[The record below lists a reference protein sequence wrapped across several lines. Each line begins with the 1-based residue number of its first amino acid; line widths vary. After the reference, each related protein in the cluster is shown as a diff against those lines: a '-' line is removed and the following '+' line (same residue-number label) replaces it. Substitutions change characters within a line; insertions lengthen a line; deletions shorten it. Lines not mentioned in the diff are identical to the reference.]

1 MADRVRF
8 RIDGVEVDAFRSQ
21 TIMDAAVEAGI
32 WIPRLCHQ
40 PGLEPWGG
48 CRVCTV
54 KANGRFCAA
63 CTEPAMDGLSVEN
76 DTDEVN
82 ALRREIVEMLFVG
95 GNHFC
100 MVCEKSG
107 NCELQAMAYH
117 LGIEAPQLPQLER
130 SLDVDAS
137 HPDILVDHN
146 RCILCA
152 RCVRTSRDLDGKAVF
167 GFVNRGDARRIAPN
181 PGTRLKNSSADVTD
195 RALDA
200 CPVGALLRKREGFTV
215 PLGERRFDHRG
226 LADEPTLATSDP
238 TSWDTW
244 QAEADDEGGDA

>member
-1 MADRVRF
+1 MADRVGF
-8 RIDGVEVDAFRSQ
+8 TIDGVQVDAFRSQ
-21 TIMDAAVEAGI
+21 TIMDAALEAGI

-54 KANGRFCAA
+54 KVNGRYCAA
-63 CTEPAMDGLSVEN
+63 CTQPAMDGLTVEN
-76 DTDEVN
+76 DTDELN
-82 ALRREIVEMLFVG
+82 ALRREIVEMLFVS

-117 LGIEAPQLPQLER
+117 LGIEAPRHPYLER
-130 SLDVDAS
+130 SLEVDAS
-137 HPDILVDHN
+137 HPDIILDHN

-167 GFVNRGDARRIAPN
+167 GFVNRGDARRVAIN
-181 PGTRLKNSSADVTD
+181 PGVRLRDSEADATD

-200 CPVGALLRKREGFTV
+200 CPVGALLRKREGFVV
-215 PLGERRFDHRG
+215 PLGERRFDRHDLGEQTAPPTPDLWRG
-226 LADEPTLATSDP
+226 G
-238 TSWDTW
+238 
-244 QAEADDEGGDA
+244 GGDS